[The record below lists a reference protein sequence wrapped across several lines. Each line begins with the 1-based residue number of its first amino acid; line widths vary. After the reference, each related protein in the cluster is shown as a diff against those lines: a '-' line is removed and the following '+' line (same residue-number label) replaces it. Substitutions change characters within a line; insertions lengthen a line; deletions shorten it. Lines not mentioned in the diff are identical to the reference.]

1 VTANPPS
8 EILIELQQLQSAT
21 TDLLRAIMVSD
32 QNYIIGDLR
41 KIAWHRDRLVNQL
54 QTWRP
59 ELRISA

>member
-1 VTANPPS
+1 VTAYPPS

-21 TDLLRAIMVSD
+21 ADLLRAIMVSD
-32 QNYIIGDLR
+32 KNYIIGDLR
-41 KIAWHRDRLVNQL
+41 KISWHRDRLVNQL